1 MYSNKQELVQ
11 KYLAFPFMLKYYVH
25 ENPAFYIGGGMEIA
39 VHISSGFRTDAGY
52 ASISHNI
59 NSTNESFLFSA
70 GTEIGIGSH
79 YVLFAVDYYSGLT
92 DVWKDGAGWKTRELR
107 ISSGFIY

>member
-25 ENPAFYIGGGMEIA
+25 EKPAFYIGGGMEIA
-39 VHISSGFRTDAGY
+39 FHISSEFKTGSGKV
-52 ASISHNI
+52 SISDQI
-59 NSTNESFLFSA
+59 KSTNESFMVSA

-79 YVLFAVDYYSGLT
+79 YLLFAVDYYSGLS

-107 ISSGFIY
+107 ISSGLIF